1 MARFIELHVTWADLP
16 ILVNVEKIEVVEKI
30 KNDNGLSSRLTMK
43 DGLHYVR
50 ESFEEIKKLLSE

>member
-16 ILVNVEKIEVVEKI
+16 ILVNVERIEVVEKTRSE
-30 KNDNGLSSRLTMK
+30 KENSSKLIMK
-43 DGLHYVR
+43 DGIHYVK